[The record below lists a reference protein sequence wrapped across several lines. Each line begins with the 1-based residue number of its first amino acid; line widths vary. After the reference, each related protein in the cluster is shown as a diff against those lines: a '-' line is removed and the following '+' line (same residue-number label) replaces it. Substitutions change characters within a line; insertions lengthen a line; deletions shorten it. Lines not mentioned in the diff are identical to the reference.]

1 MTATGQPPTDID
13 QEYTRY
19 TSTVSVRNS
28 KVACGLVIALMPAGI
43 FLDYFVYK
51 QYLPQF
57 LALRLMCSALATLVW
72 LGLRRPNISKQ
83 HARLL
88 CMGWYVLPAFFIS
101 WMLMSTEG
109 AASPYYAGLNLVILA
124 VCIVIQATLK
134 ESLVA
139 VSLIVLMYLGAC
151 FLNSSFHDGRM
162 FINNTYF
169 ILLTA
174 VIVITGNIFFNR
186 LRYREFVLR
195 YELDENRL
203 KLEESNQKLKE
214 LDEVKSRFFANISHE
229 LRTPLTLLL
238 APLETMITRERKTL
252 PPQSQDLLAT
262 MQANGMRL
270 LKLINDLLDLV
281 RLDSGRM
288 EVRRE

>member
-1 MTATGQPPTDID
+1 
-13 QEYTRY
+13 
-19 TSTVSVRNS
+19 
-28 KVACGLVIALMPAGI
+28 MPAGVV
-43 FLDYFVYK
+43 LDYFVHK

-57 LALRLMCSALATLVW
+57 LGLRLTCSALAILVW
-72 LGLRRPNISKQ
+72 LGLRRPNLSKPQ
-83 HARLL
+83 ARLL

-101 WMLMSTEG
+101 WMIMSTEG

-139 VSLIVLMYLGAC
+139 VSLIVLMYLAAC
-151 FLNSSFHDGRM
+151 FLNSSFRDGRM
-162 FINNTYF
+162 FVNNTYF

-186 LRYREFVLR
+186 LRYREFALR
-195 YELDENRL
+195 FELDENRQ
-203 KLEESNQKLKE
+203 KLEEGNQKLKE

-238 APLETMITRERKTL
+238 APLET
-252 PPQSQDLLAT
+252 LLHRFNRSLDDESKNLLVT
-262 MQANGMRL
+262 MHSNGMRL
-270 LKLINDLLDLV
+270 F
-281 RLDSGRM
+281 
-288 EVRRE
+288 